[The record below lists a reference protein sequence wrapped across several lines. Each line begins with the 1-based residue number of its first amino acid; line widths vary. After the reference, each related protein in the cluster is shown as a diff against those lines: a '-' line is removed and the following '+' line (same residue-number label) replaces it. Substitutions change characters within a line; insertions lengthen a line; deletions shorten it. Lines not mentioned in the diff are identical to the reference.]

1 MHTGPQ
7 SYYTARIKQEE
18 PEWLYGRAK
27 LRKEHFKPE
36 DSVKEKDDLREEAA
50 KSKGQDVKKDWNFP
64 SGPKNDPK
72 SSKMKMLG
80 HARGA
85 ASLRRRTT

>member
-1 MHTGPQ
+1 MA
-7 SYYTARIKQEE
+7 SD
-18 PEWLYGRAK
+18 RAK
-27 LRKEHFKPE
+27 LRKEHFQPE

-64 SGPKNDPK
+64 SFPKNDPK
-72 SSKMKMLG
+72 SSEMKMLG

-85 ASLRRRTT
+85 GQLETARTKRNSSSSF